1 MPTRFRPPLL
11 TNDVRETLRQIADGD
26 IDVLLLDKTDTADCD
41 VNPIVALAAHDPV
54 RARELLAQDDL
65 RRAEEML

>member
-11 TNDVRETLRQIADGD
+11 TNDVRETLRQIAAGE
-26 IDVLLLDKTDTADCD
+26 IDCCGNCKTGTADCD
-41 VNPIVALAAHDPV
+41 ANPIAAMAAHDPV